1 MESIEKKYNKAREMR
16 SQRVKQIFVLV
27 SIVSFV
33 GSTAFTVG
41 KLFLE
46 GLNRPQPLPAQ
57 TTKVLSLADE
67 EKGYQ
72 LVLQREPENQTA
84 LEGLADVRMRMGNN
98 KGAVEPL
105 EKLVKLYP
113 QRGDYQVL
121 LGKVKGK

>member
-1 MESIEKKYNKAREMR
+1 MESIEKKYNKTRELR
-16 SQRVKQIFVLV
+16 GQRVKQIFVLV

-57 TTKVLSLADE
+57 TAKVLSLADE
-67 EKGYQ
+67 AKGYE
-72 LVLQREPENQTA
+72 LVLRREPENQTA
-84 LEGLADVRMRMGNN
+84 LEGLADVRMRMGDN

>member
-1 MESIEKKYNKAREMR
+1 MESIEKKYNKDREMR
-16 SQRVKQIFVLV
+16 GQRVKQIFVSV

-46 GLNRPQPLPAQ
+46 GLNRPQPLPTQAA
-57 TTKVLSLADE
+57 KVLSLADE
-67 EKGYQ
+67 EKGYE
-72 LVLQREPENQTA
+72 LVLRREPENQTA
-84 LEGLADVRMRMGNN
+84 LEGLADVRMRMGNH
-98 KGAVEPL
+98 KGAVAPL

-113 QRGDYQVL
+113 ERGDYQVL